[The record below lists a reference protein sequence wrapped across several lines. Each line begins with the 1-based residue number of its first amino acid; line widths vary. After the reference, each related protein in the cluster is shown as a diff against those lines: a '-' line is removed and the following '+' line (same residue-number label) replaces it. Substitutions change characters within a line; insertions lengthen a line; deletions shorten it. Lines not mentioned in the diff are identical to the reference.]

1 MSTVTKGTQGTAVAN
16 RKPLATGKNAAAETA
31 RKQAQAEWAQA
42 QLGNSTDKVVVVPVF
57 ELVGKKWNASEE
69 IIRQGNN
76 PEWGSVMLM
85 APFTYPGSSR
95 ATERR
100 FAGISN
106 GGSTTP
112 MSCLISLKKE
122 NWGNYTAGELLTGR
136 IDTEFTTKAPNPKN
150 LDQDVYFINAE
161 ARAHNIPACDADGEI
176 IYAVR
181 YWENDLSQPK
191 PAMIE
196 VANREDI
203 LAQIAEING

>member
-1 MSTVTKGTQGTAVAN
+1 MSTVTKGTAGTQT
-16 RKPLATGKNAAAETA
+16 RKPLATGKNAAAEAA
-31 RKQAQAEWAQA
+31 RKTAQALWAME
-42 QLGNSTDKVVVVPVF
+42 QLAGATDKVVVVPVF
-57 ELVGKKWNASEE
+57 EQVGKNWKPTDE

-106 GGSTTP
+106 NAATTP

-122 NWGNYTAGELLTGR
+122 NWENYTAGQLLTGR

-150 LDQDVYFINAE
+150 LEQDVYFINAD
-161 ARAHNIPACDADGEI
+161 ARANNLPACDADGEL

-181 YWENDLSQPK
+181 YWENDLSMSK

-203 LAQIAEING
+203 LAQIAEINA